1 MTEIEKNVRAKSAEH
16 LKQLLDE
23 DHRYIFTMIQKFRTE
38 KGGTYPQI
46 SDRSDIIVIADEAHR
61 SQYDTFALNM
71 RNALP
76 HAAFIGF
83 TGTPL
88 MLGEQETK
96 KTFGDYIS
104 IYNFRQSIEDS
115 ATVPL
120 YYENGIPELQLTNEK
135 FKDPSHPLRIIFVC
149 AMWMTGFDV
158 PSCST
163 IYLDKPM
170 KNHSLMQTIARANRV
185 GSNAIL

>member
-1 MTEIEKNVRAKSAEH
+1 
-16 LKQLLDE
+16 
-23 DHRYIFTMIQKFRTE
+23 
-38 KGGTYPQI
+38 
-46 SDRSDIIVIADEAHR
+46 
-61 SQYDTFALNM
+61 M

-115 ATVPL
+115 ATVSL
-120 YYENGIPELQLTNEK
+120 YYENRIPELQLTNDALNEDMAEIIESATLDEEEEK
-135 FKDPSHPLRIIFVC
+135 KLERQC
-149 AMWMTGFDV
+149 AREYQLITRDDR
-158 PSCST
+158 
-163 IYLDKPM
+163 LEK
-170 KNHSLMQTIARANRV
+170 IAQDIV
-185 GSNAIL
+185 THLLV